1 MVLFPNF
8 FSNFPNSFHAR
19 FSILS
24 GLLSPKEYVS
34 YLNPRIGIPTL
45 FEVLHGEGYVNAM
58 YDSCSR
64 HYVREMDFL
73 AGRKLDIFH
82 DSESM
87 PGRERFPTVAWGV
100 LETATLEAMRV
111 QLGRF
116 AADRSRFCLAY
127 FPVAPHMPF
136 DTILPEFNRFE
147 PGTPSL
153 DGNYT
158 GRYKNQ
164 LLYMDWILAS
174 LIEELERLGLLDQT
188 LVVITNDHGE
198 MVGEDGDRLG
208 HGWRLDPILCN
219 NPLIIMDPRQPGY
232 RLNYTFGSHID
243 VLPTILDLINVPPPP
258 ALY

>member
-1 MVLFPNF
+1 
-8 FSNFPNSFHAR
+8 
-19 FSILS
+19 
-24 GLLSPKEYVS
+24 
-34 YLNPRIGIPTL
+34 
-45 FEVLHGEGYVNAM
+45 
-58 YDSCSR
+58 
-64 HYVREMDFL
+64 
-73 AGRKLDIFH
+73 
-82 DSESM
+82 
-87 PGRERFPTVAWGV
+87 
-100 LETATLEAMRV
+100 MRV

-147 PGTPSL
+147 LGTPSL

-219 NPLIIMDPRQPGY
+219 NPLIIMDSRQPGY

-258 ALY
+258 ALYQGVSLYSAAATNRPIWLNSYQQRAMIADGRYYWEEGESGSNARWQVFNIRNEDARTLFVETNTPVALTPMMDEQEEFQRSLIIHHDYYHRMLFGGKAANEPGHP